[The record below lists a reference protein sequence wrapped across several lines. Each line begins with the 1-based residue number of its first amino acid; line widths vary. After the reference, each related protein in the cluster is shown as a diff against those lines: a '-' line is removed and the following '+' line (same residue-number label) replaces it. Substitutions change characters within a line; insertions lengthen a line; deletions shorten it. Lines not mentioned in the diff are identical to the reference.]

1 MQLPR
6 GTFREIKKSV
16 AVVSLLH
23 SLDGETFSGIA
34 NISSKS
40 LSGTLVFKAG
50 KCILV
55 KVGNSRGDIGW
66 GEIWKACNEEVA
78 VDALLSVLND
88 AQIELA
94 LEFNKPCRILVSERY
109 AQAQASHR
117 PVQTVSREP
126 SRPVPV
132 QKPVSPAEPL
142 KHPAKPVPAA
152 HTTPA
157 TPPAPRAPAHAPP
170 MHSHI
175 VPAASRTT
183 PPMSPP
189 VPVTR
194 RESGKRPQVVESS
207 QKDPEPDSP
216 EDDLDTFDTMDIDSM
231 TEKIR
236 TDCKTM
242 IKQLD
247 LDHLME
253 H

>member
-6 GTFREIKKSV
+6 GTFREIRKNV
-16 AVVSLLH
+16 AVESLLH
-23 SLDGETFSGIA
+23 SLDGESFSGIA

-66 GEIWKACNEEVA
+66 SEIWKACNEEVA
-78 VDALLSVLND
+78 TDALLSELND

-94 LEFNKPCRILVSERY
+94 LEYNKPCRILVSEKY

-117 PVQTVSREP
+117 PVQAASREP
-126 SRPVPV
+126 ARPVME
-132 QKPVSPAEPL
+132 QKPASPAEPL
-142 KHPAKPVPAA
+142 IYPAKPASA
-152 HTTPA
+152 IYKTPV
-157 TPPAPRAPAHAPP
+157 TQSTPRAPAHAPP
-170 MHSHI
+170 HHPPQM
-175 VPAASRTT
+175 T
-183 PPMSPP
+183 PPASSPAL
-189 VPVTR
+189 VTR
-194 RESGKRPQVVESS
+194 RESGKRPHVVESPP
-207 QKDPEPDSP
+207 KDPDPGSP